1 VQSAVRLHSTF
12 AKCGEWESSLKQIDV
27 INLFP
32 RVGRTAFKRAVEVM
46 GGRGSLVVLHVTEV
60 VTTSVLDPFHD
71 TLDHLQNVEAQETA
85 THVRKKFEGLCHSA
99 SPKVLTPLHAAHD
112 TRQRAHTIHPPS
124 TPHAGNNFQPANS
137 WVLMN
142 TRPHLGAPVGV

>member
-1 VQSAVRLHSTF
+1 
-12 AKCGEWESSLKQIDV
+12 
-27 INLFP
+27 
-32 RVGRTAFKRAVEVM
+32 M

-112 TRQRAHTIHPPS
+112 TRHARTRYTPTINAARWQQLSTCQQLGADEHSAPP
-124 TPHAGNNFQPANS
+124 P
-137 WVLMN
+137 
-142 TRPHLGAPVGV
+142 GAPVGV